1 MKYKFKITL
10 KFLNGEIF
18 MEDVTETDNDEDYE
32 SARKLVSTFGSVDT
46 FHFFNGNKI
55 TAIPK
60 GILQNLIC
68 EYELIEW
75 PSEKQM

>member
-32 SARKLVSTFGSVDT
+32 SARKLV
-46 FHFFNGNKI
+46 NKK
-55 TAIPK
+55 TDPK
-60 GILQNLIC
+60 LFDYDMENIGLK
-68 EYELIEW
+68 EAT
-75 PSEKQM
+75 